1 MKIKI
6 RLDNGKIIERVPTFN
21 SFGNFQQMTIR
32 YKNEEYLVG
41 DGDEYIRGGY
51 EEIFDLDLCRKLKK
65 WKLQGF
71 CPVIYF
77 SFYYFYD
84 TIKEIIK
91 GGSLLWI
98 F

>member
-6 RLDNGKIIERVPTFN
+6 RLDNGKIIERVPIFN

-65 WKLQGF
+65 
-71 CPVIYF
+71 
-77 SFYYFYD
+77 
-84 TIKEIIK
+84 
-91 GGSLLWI
+91 
-98 F
+98 